1 MQEQA
6 KSEYLQIR
14 ISPLV
19 KKRIQKEA
27 DKTKMGMSEWILLKL
42 FPPAVWQFRELIQ
55 NLGRSSKK
63 SLVYAEIN
71 HFLKYLSSP
80 ELEQICSQAPTL
92 TYLSPLE
99 QNYLAAMVEV
109 SCSLKGVRMPS
120 WTGEIK
126 PLPTPYWGSSLES
139 LRLYL
144 LVHSPVP
151 FKKRNIFI
159 DSTIGDSI

>member
-1 MQEQA
+1 MQEQP

-14 ISPLV
+14 VSSLI
-19 KKRIQKEA
+19 KKKIQKEA
-27 DKTKMGMSEWILLKL
+27 GKTKMGMSEWILLKL
-42 FPPAVWQFRELIQ
+42 FPPTVCQFGELIQ
-55 NLGRSSKK
+55 KLGRASKK

-71 HFLKYLSSP
+71 HFLTRLSSP
-80 ELEQICSQAPTL
+80 ELEQICSQTPVL
-92 TYLSPLE
+92 TSLSSLE

-109 SCSLKGVRMPS
+109 SCSLKGVRMPF

-126 PLPTPYWGSSLES
+126 PLQTPYWGSSLEN

-151 FKKRNIFI
+151 FRRRNIFI
-159 DSTIGDSI
+159 DSTIGNSI